1 MKKKIAFFKLTSM
14 FGLLC
19 LLLLTAGSLKA
30 QTLAFPGA
38 EGFGR
43 FATGARGVT
52 TPEVYI
58 VTNLND
64 KGTGSFRDAV
74 SKPGR
79 IVTFAVGGIVTLAS
93 DVVVSPNVYIAG
105 QTATGNGIVFFN
117 KRVTFSGASNTI
129 SRFIRVRLG
138 ATGNS
143 GNDASGL
150 ANGANMVFDHMSIS
164 WGMDEN
170 FSINWDGK
178 GSPCDN
184 ITIQNCIIGQ
194 GLFRENHSAGGLI
207 QTPDGGRVSLLKNLY
222 ISNKT
227 RNPKVKG
234 VNEFVNN
241 VVYNYGNGGRLAD
254 DFTYPWA
261 ADAYIMGGSSG
272 TSEVNVINNYFVGG
286 PLTPISKTTPFSRGT
301 GTFNIYGAGNFFDN
315 NQNGVLDGALVP
327 FDENGYPGISGDA
340 FKTQAFP
347 YPQASPKMTAEQ
359 AYQYIIDSVGSC
371 YPRRDQVDQWMV
383 DEVKSKGTKG
393 MYVYRETDLPLSN
406 GGLGDVYSGA
416 APLDTDADGM
426 PDAWEDANGLNKN
439 DKADAVKLNLSYPQ
453 YLNIEVYVN
462 SLLSTVPPALIK
474 APSNVTLTATSAEL
488 PAPNSTVVVK
498 WTDNESTETFF
509 VLERS
514 TDGVTYA
521 DINHPAANSTTY
533 TDNTGLIPNT
543 TYYYRLKTV
552 SGTDASGYSVP
563 VSVTTPPIP
572 SAPTVA
578 ANPTPANGF
587 QYAEISGGKLTL
599 KWTGSANTV
608 TYQVFF
614 GTSPTALTK
623 KADVAYVAAP
633 SYDITGLVENTTY
646 YWRIDAINAKGSAVG
661 NVWSFRTTK
670 SIPAGLVGFWSFDET
685 SGDDLRVVDSST
697 YKNDGILGLD
707 ADDASI
713 RIPGKKNNALDFAT
727 ANTNMYVVSVPHQD
741 QLFLDK
747 GSFSMSFWMKADPS
761 NLPQDNNTSA
771 YLFCKGSITKNT
783 TTGATGKRFDIEFKN
798 KQLRFAIDDDNDVNG
813 GGKDE
818 LQADGTGLFINE
830 WVHVVVIR
838 DTAAKKLRAYQNGT
852 LIKEVA
858 IAKALSGIGET
869 SSLIIGNIGELE
881 FLATTN
887 KPAPYKGK
895 LDELKIYNYALSYPE
910 VVTLYYGSALAQK
923 PFDPT
928 VNNTTIEGF
937 TDTLKLTWSG
947 GVNTNK
953 YQMYFGTDPAK
964 LTKVSDS
971 ISVASALYNVTAM
984 KTQTKYY
991 YRIDA
996 VGPLGTTTGDVWNF
1010 TTGFEPGLM
1019 AHYALDATSGVVA
1032 FDSTKAANHGTIT
1045 DVTNPIWTNG
1055 KFKGGLGLSAPIATG
1070 AIVVPDA
1077 PQIRFDENAFTIS
1090 MWVNIPSNTYTS
1102 TNNKDCYLLQKGTFE
1117 ANTGKWYGLQLR
1129 DGKLTWAIDDGI
1141 TKTNID
1147 ITVTSG
1153 ATNIFTGKW
1162 VHIVAIRDVKNKL
1175 LKVYINGASAGTKAY
1190 TTLSIGKSDNLLIGN
1205 SAEMKPFRDSLD
1217 DIRMYNYMLSDAA
1230 ILKLYNGQE
1239 LLKKVSSP
1247 TPANGS
1253 AGAGPE
1259 KVNLS
1264 WLETTNSATGFNVYV
1279 GTSPDSLKAKSTNKT
1294 ATTVSLDSLKPNTTY
1309 YWKVDAM
1316 DADGTVKGDVWSF
1329 TTGKDVT
1336 PPTVVTKND
1345 TIRLSATGTAT
1356 IVAAEVNNG
1365 SNDVYGIDSLSVSKT
1380 SFSCANIGN
1389 NTVTLTVTDKNGNKA
1404 SKTTLVVVIGNKP
1417 AKPVITPAS
1426 VMICFGDR
1434 TTLAAAAVDSAVSYQ
1449 WLYNGAAI
1457 SGAKA
1462 LTYTTTTQGQYN
1474 ILAISGQ
1481 SCLSDTS
1488 APAVV
1493 KINGDTA
1500 LTVSSDTTINRGS
1513 KAFLR
1518 AFGSGDIKWSPSIGV
1533 SNISG
1538 NSTDASPISTTTYVA
1553 TLTNSMGCKVS
1564 KSIVVKVEASTLTE
1578 YNKLLSPDG
1587 DGVNDKLVIKNLSGY
1602 PNNRIQIFDRAGKL
1616 VYEKN
1621 GYNNDWD
1628 GRYDGRILTN
1638 GTYYFVLTVNNEVKI
1653 KGSVTII
1660 H

>member
-1 MKKKIAFFKLTSM
+1 MKKKIAVLKLTSM
-14 FGLLC
+14 FVLCC
-19 LLLLTAGSLKA
+19 LLLLTVGSLQA

-43 FATGARGVT
+43 FATGARGVAN
-52 TPEVYI
+52 PEVYI

-79 IVTFAVGGIVTLAS
+79 IVVFAVGGIVTLAS
-93 DVVVSPNVYIAG
+93 DVVVSPNVTIAG

-117 KRVTFSGASNTI
+117 KRVTYSGASNTI

-138 ATGNS
+138 ATNNA

-150 ANGANMVFDHMSIS
+150 ANGANMIFDHMSIS

-170 FSINWDGK
+170 FSINWDSK
-178 GSPCDN
+178 GSAPDN

-301 GTFNIYGAGNFFDN
+301 GTFNIFGSGNFFDN

-327 FDENGYPGISGDA
+327 FDETGYPGITGDA
-340 FKTQAFP
+340 FKSQAFP
-347 YPQASPKMTAEQ
+347 YPQANPAMTAAE
-359 AYQYIIDSVGSC
+359 AYQHVIDSVGSC
-371 YPRRDQVDQWMV
+371 YPRRDQVDEWMI

-393 MYVYRETDLPLSN
+393 MYVYRETDLPLAN
-406 GGLGDVYSGA
+406 GGLGNVYSGP

-439 DKADAVKLNLSYPQ
+439 NKADAVTYSTTYPQ
-453 YLNIEVYVN
+453 YLNIEVYIN
-462 SLLSTVPPALIK
+462 SLLNTVPPALIK

-488 PAPNSTVVVK
+488 PAPNSSVVVK
-498 WTDNESTETFF
+498 WTDNESSEDYFI
-509 VLERS
+509 LERS
-514 TDGVTYA
+514 TDGVNYT
-521 DINHPAANSTTY
+521 DVNHPAANSTTY
-533 TDNTGLIPNT
+533 TDNTGLVPNT
-543 TYYYRLKTV
+543 TYYYRIKAV
-552 SGTDASGYSVP
+552 VGADASGYSVP

-572 SAPTVA
+572 SAPTLA
-578 ANPTPANGF
+578 ATPTPANGF

-599 KWTGSANTV
+599 KWTGSSNTV
-608 TYQVFF
+608 TYQVYF
-614 GTSPTALTK
+614 GTDPAVLTK
-623 KADVAYVAAP
+623 KSDVAYVAAP
-633 SYDITGLVENTTY
+633 SYDITGLTENTTY

-670 SIPAGLVGFWSFDET
+670 AIPAGLVGFWSFDET
-685 SGDDLRVVDSST
+685 GDDLKVIDSST

-713 RIPGKKNNALDFAT
+713 RIPGKKNNALDFST

-798 KQLRFAIDDDNDVNG
+798 KQLRFAIDDDNDANG

-818 LQADGTGLFINE
+818 LQTDGTGLFTNE

-838 DTAAKKLRAYQNGT
+838 DTAAKKLRAYQNGA
-852 LIKEVA
+852 LVKEVA

-895 LDELKIYNYALSYPE
+895 LDELKIYNYALTYPE
-910 VVTLYYGSALAQK
+910 IVTLYYGSALAQK
-923 PFDPT
+923 PFDPSA
-928 VNNTTIEGF
+928 NNTTVEGF

-953 YQMYFGTDPAK
+953 YQFYFGTDASK
-964 LTKVSDS
+964 LTKISDS
-971 ISVASALYNVTAM
+971 ININSALYNVTKM
-984 KTQTKYY
+984 QTQTKYY
-991 YRIDA
+991 WRVDA
-996 VGPLGTTTGDVWNF
+996 VGPLGVTTGDVWNF
-1010 TTGFEPGLM
+1010 TTGFEQGLV
-1019 AHYALDATSGVVA
+1019 AHYALDATSGVIA

-1045 DVTNPIWTNG
+1045 DVANPVWTNG
-1055 KFKGGLGLSAPIATG
+1055 KFKGGLGLSTPSATG

-1102 TNNKDCYLLQKGTFE
+1102 SNNKDCYLLQKGTFE
-1117 ANTGKWYGLQLR
+1117 ANTGKWYGLQLK
-1129 DGKLTWAIDDGI
+1129 DGKLTWAIDDGV

-1147 ITVTSG
+1147 ITVTAG

-1162 VHIVAIRDVKNKL
+1162 VHIVAIRDIKNKL
-1175 LKVYINGASAGTKAY
+1175 LKVYINGASAGSKAY

-1205 SAEMKPFRDSLD
+1205 STEMKPFRDSLD
-1217 DIRMYNYMLSDAA
+1217 DIRMYNYVLSDIA
-1230 ILKLYNGQE
+1230 IQKLYNGQE
-1239 LLKKVSSP
+1239 LLKKVSNP
-1247 TPANGS
+1247 TPADAS

-1259 KVNLS
+1259 KVNFA
-1264 WLETTNSATGFNVYV
+1264 WTDVTGSATGFNVYV

-1294 ATTVSLDSLKPNTTY
+1294 ATTLSIDSLKPNTTY

-1316 DADGTVKGDVWSF
+1316 DQDGTVKGDVWSF
-1329 TTGKDVT
+1329 TTGKDTT
-1336 PPTVVTKND
+1336 PPTVITKND
-1345 TIRLSATGTAT
+1345 TIRLSATGAAT
-1356 IVAAEVNNG
+1356 IVVADINNG
-1365 SNDVYGIDSLSVSKT
+1365 TSDVYGIDSLILNKT

-1389 NTVTLTVTDKNGNKA
+1389 NTVRLTAVDKNGNRA
-1404 SKTTLVVVIGNKP
+1404 SKTAIVVVIGNKP
-1417 AKPVITPAS
+1417 AKPVIAPVDVT
-1426 VMICFGDR
+1426 ICLGDK
-1434 TTLAAAAVDSAVSYQ
+1434 TTLTATAVDSAVSYQ

-1462 LTYTTTTQGQYN
+1462 LSYTANSQGQYK

-1488 APAVV
+1488 AAAVV
-1493 KINGDTA
+1493 KINGDTT
-1500 LTVSSDTTINRGS
+1500 LTVSSDTTISRGA
-1513 KAFLR
+1513 KAFLH
-1518 AFGSGDIKWSPSIGV
+1518 AFGSGDIKWSPSMSV

-1538 NSTDASPISTTTYVA
+1538 NNTDAAPTFTTTYVA
-1553 TLTNSMGCKVS
+1553 TLTNSQGCKAS
-1564 KSIVVKVEASTLTE
+1564 KSIVVKVEESTLTE
-1578 YNKLLSPDG
+1578 YNRLLSPDG
-1587 DGVNDKLVIKNLSGY
+1587 DGVNDKLVIKNISGY
-1602 PNNRIQIFDRAGKL
+1602 PNNRIQIFDRSGKL
-1616 VYEKN
+1616 VYEKV

-1628 GRYDGRILTN
+1628 GRYNGRILTN
-1638 GTYYFVLTVNNEVKI
+1638 GTYFFVLTVNNEVKI